1 MSEVIAGLDIGS
13 RTTRVLLAEHDEQA
27 GLQVSGWGEYPS
39 DGLRKGVVVNIEAA
53 RERIRHAV
61 EAAEQEAGRT
71 VIELIS
77 ALGGASV
84 DSLNSRGV
92 VAVSGRNREI
102 GRADVDRVLEAA
114 KAVVIPMDRD
124 ILHVLPQEYIIDDQ
138 GGVRNPLDM
147 IGVRLES
154 EVHIVTALV
163 SAVSNMTKAVERA
176 DYRVGDVAL
185 GTLASARAVLSE
197 DEKDMGVLLLDM
209 GACSTDYIVVQGG
222 APRLT
227 GSVPIGASQ
236 ATSDLSIVLKTPMEA
251 AERLK
256 CESGSCWEPFVDSE
270 EPIIV
275 PGVGGRPPVPV
286 PITELVRIL
295 RPRIEEI
302 LGIVAERIQR
312 SPAAARLSGGVV
324 ITGGGALLAGI
335 DELAAFVFN
344 QPARIGTP
352 KSSRSWPAGCRD
364 SRWSTAAGLILLGEA
379 SFDTEKHGDNGE
391 SGSTLKGLVR
401 WFSEFF

>member
-13 RTTRVLLAEHDEQA
+13 RTTRVLLAEHDEQD

-197 DEKDMGVLLLDM
+197 DEKRYGCAPAGHGRMFHRLHRGSRR
-209 GACSTDYIVVQGG
+209 GAASY
-222 APRLT
+222 RLGT
-227 GSVPIGASQ
+227 HRCLPGHQRSLHS
-236 ATSDLSIVLKTPMEA
+236 
-251 AERLK
+251 
-256 CESGSCWEPFVDSE
+256 SE
-270 EPIIV
+270 NTH
-275 PGVGGRPPVPV
+275 GGRRAP
-286 PITELVRIL
+286 
-295 RPRIEEI
+295 
-302 LGIVAERIQR
+302 
-312 SPAAARLSGGVV
+312 
-324 ITGGGALLAGI
+324 
-335 DELAAFVFN
+335 
-344 QPARIGTP
+344 
-352 KSSRSWPAGCRD
+352 
-364 SRWSTAAGLILLGEA
+364 
-379 SFDTEKHGDNGE
+379 
-391 SGSTLKGLVR
+391 
-401 WFSEFF
+401 